1 MRLKPRAAVHVR
13 RIPLPKFIAAAA
25 LGLSTI
31 GAVTIAVSIPAP
43 PAHALVVFDPSN
55 YAQNL
60 LTATHALNQ
69 INNQINNQIS
79 SLQNEA
85 RMLTNMAKNLS
96 QVSFP
101 ELTALV
107 TTLREIDALMG
118 KAKGI
123 EFKLSSL
130 DAQFEALFPETFN
143 MAQTNDLH
151 VIDATKRLETA
162 MAGFKQ
168 SMAVQSRIVEA
179 IEADRS
185 ALSDLVDRSQNA
197 EGGLQVAQTT
207 NQLLALSAKQQFQ
220 LQQLMAAQYRAEAIE
235 AARRTQAESDARAAT
250 KKFLGSGVAYAPH

>member
-1 MRLKPRAAVHVR
+1 MRLKPRAAVHAR

-60 LTATHALNQ
+60 LTATRAL
-69 INNQINNQIS
+69 NQINNQIS

-185 ALSDLVDRSQNA
+185 ALSGLVDRSQNA

>member
-1 MRLKPRAAVHVR
+1 MRLKPRAAVHAR

-60 LTATHALNQ
+60 LTATRAL
-69 INNQINNQIS
+69 NQINNQIS